1 VLSMLRSTRR
11 VPASTS
17 PEAQEAPECCTP
29 FSNSF
34 RHWVRPLSFN
44 TTCMLV
50 EYADHSFSTLMFPHG
65 LQRKPLPH
73 GKVSHAS
80 WPCPTSCTRPKQP
93 GVEIGIRFQGRE
105 VEENASLSQGEK
117 RNCARRGFVMHHAPT
132 ITPKRPTWEA

>member
-1 VLSMLRSTRR
+1 MLRSTRR

-29 FSNSF
+29 FSDSF

-65 LQRKPLPH
+65 LQRKP
-73 GKVSHAS
+73 S
-80 WPCPTSCTRPKQP
+80 PT
-93 GVEIGIRFQGRE
+93 GRF
-105 VEENASLSQGEK
+105 LM
-117 RNCARRGFVMHHAPT
+117 RRGPAPR
-132 ITPKRPTWEA
+132 PAPDPSNRALKSGFASKDERSKRMLPCLKERKETARDVVL

>member
-1 VLSMLRSTRR
+1 MLRSTRR

-17 PEAQEAPECCTP
+17 PEAQEAPECSTP
-29 FSNSF
+29 FSDSF

-80 WPCPTSCTRPKQP
+80 WPCPTSCTRPSNRALKS
-93 GVEIGIRFQGRE
+93 GF
-105 VEENASLSQGEK
+105 ASKDERSK
-117 RNCARRGFVMHHAPT
+117 RMLPCLKERKETARDVVL
-132 ITPKRPTWEA
+132 